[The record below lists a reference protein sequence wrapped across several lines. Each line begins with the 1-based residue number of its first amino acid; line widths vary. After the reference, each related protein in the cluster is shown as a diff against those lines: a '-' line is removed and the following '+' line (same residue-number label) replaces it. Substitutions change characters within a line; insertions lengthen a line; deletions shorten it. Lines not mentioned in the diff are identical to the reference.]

1 MPHVVVAGPLHE
13 AGIDVLQ
20 SATDVTFVHETS
32 RDPTAYVAHMEAADG
47 LVLRTQTLNRSIVAK
62 APRLKVVSRNG
73 VGYDAVDVA
82 ALDERGIAL
91 AVVGDLNAATVAEHT
106 IMLML
111 AASRRLVKSANL
123 LRDGDWLH
131 RDDLEPRELHGKRL
145 LIIGFGRI
153 GRRVARIAEALG
165 MTVLAHDPFVD
176 ADGFDGATPITKL
189 DDGLAVADVI
199 SLHIPATDSQI
210 LDARSFSRMK
220 PGVVIV
226 NAARGSIIDEAALLE
241 ALEDG
246 RVGAAGLDVFGTEP
260 PPADHPLIAHQSV
273 VATPHSA
280 GLTEE
285 CATRMAR
292 KAAQNV
298 LDYLAGTLDPS
309 LIVNLR
315 S

>member
-20 SATDVTFVHETS
+20 SAPDVTFVHETS

-106 IMLML
+106 IMIML

-131 RDDLEPRELHGKRL
+131 RDDLEPRELNGKNL

-210 LDARSFSRMK
+210 LDARSFSWMK

-226 NAARGSIIDEAALLE
+226 NAARGSIIDEVALLE

-260 PPADHPLIAHQSV
+260 PPADHPLISHQSV

-285 CATRMAR
+285 CATRMAT
-292 KAAQNV
+292 KATQNV

-309 LIVNLR
+309 LIVNPR